1 VTPDQI
7 HLLRKSFSHVEP
19 KAQIAVISFYR
30 RLFELAP
37 GLRPLFRT
45 SIEEQSTKYVEM
57 LSLAVNL
64 TDRPAILKAEMR
76 QLGARHVIYGV
87 QDEHYDVV
95 VRALVEMI
103 ADVLGS
109 EFTPTI
115 RAVWQEFF
123 DMIAD
128 AMKQGAATYLARDA
142 EARKATG
149 VAPEPAL
156 HAAKKK
162 LA

>member
-7 HLLRKSFSHVEP
+7 HLLRKSFPHVEP

-37 GLRPLFRT
+37 HLRPLFRT
-45 SIEEQSTKYVEM
+45 GIEEQSSKYVEM
-57 LSLAVNL
+57 LSLAVSL
-64 TDRPAILKAEMR
+64 TDRPAILQTEMR

-87 QDEHYDVV
+87 EDHHYDVV
-95 VRALVEMI
+95 VRALMEMV

-109 EFTPTI
+109 EFRPAV

-128 AMKQGAATYLARDA
+128 AMKQGAAIFHARDA
-142 EARKATG
+142 EARKRAG
-149 VAPEPAL
+149 APPDPAGPVTV
-156 HAAKKK
+156 AKK
-162 LA
+162 